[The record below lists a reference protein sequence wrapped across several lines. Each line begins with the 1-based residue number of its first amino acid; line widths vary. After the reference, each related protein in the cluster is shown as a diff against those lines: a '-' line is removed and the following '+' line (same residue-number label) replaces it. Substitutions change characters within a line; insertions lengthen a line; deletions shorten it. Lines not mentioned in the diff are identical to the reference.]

1 MPRPEDHLPNTAL
14 MVASSDEH
22 FREMVRDN
30 LLNVPNAKVAAEYQ
44 EIAANLYIR
53 VLQDLERNPSAGL
66 IVDISG
72 DPDGA
77 IKAIEKVKQAAPDLF
92 VIASHFHADGE
103 TVIAC
108 MRAGANEFLL
118 QPIKRTDF
126 RDAIARLE
134 RAPRHAV
141 AGESKLGR
149 LYTFIGTKGGVGA
162 TTLAVNFAAVLA
174 QRRLSSVLIDLDWT
188 GNDAAMQIGAS
199 PQYTLMEVAENLERM
214 DQALFEGFVTR
225 DPLGFFLVGPPD
237 ALEQHGHFSD
247 HMFREFATFLVEKYD
262 AIVIDGGRAVSD
274 EVVLAAAQISA
285 SVFLVIDQ
293 EFPSIRN
300 AQRYIAFLMR
310 MGFNQDQIKIVVNRY
325 SKKAG
330 PNMAALEQIQ
340 STLNQPVF
348 YGIPASPAVTA
359 SINKARP
366 FVANRE
372 QAPDL
377 DRIFRAFVDKATG
390 GKKNAIAAESGGS
403 LG

>member
-1 MPRPEDHLPNTAL
+1 

>member
-1 MPRPEDHLPNTAL
+1 

-53 VLQDLERNPSAGL
+53 VLQDLERSPSAGL

-72 DPDGA
+72 DPEGA
-77 IKAIEKVKQAAPDLF
+77 IKAIERVKQAAPDLF

-126 RDAIARLE
+126 RDAVSRLE

-149 LYTFIGTKGGVGA
+149 LYIFIGTKGGVGS

-174 QRRLSSVLIDLDWT
+174 QRQLSTVLIDLDWI

-262 AIVIDGGRAVSD
+262 AIVIDGGRAISD

-293 EFPSIRN
+293 EYPSIRN
-300 AQRYIAFLMR
+300 AQRYIGFLMR
-310 MGFNQDQIKIVVNRY
+310 MGFNQDQVKIVVNRY
-325 SKKAG
+325 ARKAG
-330 PNMAALEQIQ
+330 PNMATLEQIQ
-340 STLNQPVF
+340 STLNQPAF
-348 YGIPASPAVTA
+348 YGIPASPAVIA
-359 SINKARP
+359 SINQARP
-366 FVANRE
+366 FVANRSH
-372 QAPDL
+372 APDL
-377 DRIFRAFVDKATG
+377 DHAFRAFVDKATG
-390 GKKNAIAAESGGS
+390 GKKNAPAAGSGGP

>member
-1 MPRPEDHLPNTAL
+1 LPNTAL

-325 SKKAG
+325 NKKAG

-390 GKKNAIAAESGGS
+390 GKKNAIAAETGGS